1 MENTVSVL
9 FYLRKSKAK
18 EKSEAPVYMRIT
30 VNGSRVD
37 LATHQFSLSDKWDVK
52 HGLIQ
57 GPKSET
63 HTVNN
68 SLDNLRSKVNRIV
81 IQLETTGKPIT
92 AEIIR
97 NILEGKTKNRRSL
110 VEVFQLYNDQLKSKV
125 GQGYAYGTLEKYTAT
140 CNKVKNF
147 IRHQYNR
154 SDLFLDEL
162 DYQFITNYEL
172 YLRSPEVKNIHNTVS
187 KSISFLK
194 TIIHYSICNGWLEKN
209 PFLAFRCPYKN
220 PDRAILTQEELDN
233 LQQKYFA
240 INRLAI
246 VRDMYVMSCYTG
258 LPFSDMEKLT
268 PDDISTGID
277 GEKWIIYNRTKT
289 GNRSPIPLLPVPL
302 SIVDKYK
309 DYPVN
314 VNKGKL
320 LPMYSNQKIN
330 GYLKEIAALCGIDKN
345 LTFHTARHTFAT
357 TVTLTNGVPIETVSK
372 MLGHTSIKTT
382 QIYSKVVDLKVS
394 QDMKVLREKIEGAS
408 PLKVSKGVN
417 G

>member
-1 MENTVSVL
+1 MENVTSVL

-18 EKSEAPVYMRIT
+18 EKSEAPIYIRIT

-37 LATHQFSLSDKWDVK
+37 LATHKFSFADKWDVK
-52 HGLIQ
+52 HGMVK

-63 HTVNN
+63 HEVNN
-68 SLDNLRSKVNRIV
+68 ALDAYRSKVNRIV
-81 IQLETTGKPIT
+81 IQLETAGKPVT

-97 NILEGKTKNRRSL
+97 NELTGRTRNRHSL
-110 VEVFQLYNDQLKSKV
+110 VDVFQLYNDQLKSKV

-162 DYQFITNYEL
+162 DYQFITNYEI
-172 YLRSPEVKNIHNTVS
+172 YLKVQVKNIHNTVS
-187 KSISFLK
+187 KSICFLK
-194 TIIHYSICNGWLEKN
+194 TIIHYSIGNGWLEKN
-209 PFLAFRCPYKN
+209 PFISFHCPYRD
-220 PDRAILTQEELDN
+220 PERAFLSQDELDA
-233 LQQKYFA
+233 LQQKHFA

-258 LPFSDMEKLT
+258 MPFSDMEKLT
-268 PDDISTGID
+268 PSDISIGID

-302 SIVDKYK
+302 SIINRYK

-394 QDMKVLREKIEGAS
+394 QDMKALREKIGGVS
-408 PLKVSKGVN
+408 PLKVSKAVSR
-417 G
+417 